1 MNISEEVAKMSDS
14 QLAERCGG
22 DEPVRQIGPFPT
34 SPVGEPVD
42 KIKVDLKYPLGHSIM
57 LNVNSPD
64 YKGDLMRLFLR
75 DVVGE
80 NVDRG
85 GLLETPDRAAKAWS
99 FWTKGYQ
106 EDPADIFKV
115 FEDGAGAYDDQVGV
129 FNIPFYSHCEH
140 HLAPIIGHASIAYVP
155 DGKIVGLSKLNRIV
169 ECFARRLQVQER
181 LTSDIADAIQTH
193 LDPKGVAVFIKA
205 RHLCMESRGICQQGH
220 FTITQRFRGCFA
232 TDQSDWRREFL
243 AQCR

>member
-1 MNISEEVAKMSDS
+1 MSLEEVANMSDA

-22 DEPVRQIGPFPT
+22 DEPRRH
-34 SPVGEPVD
+34 
-42 KIKVDLKYPLGHSIM
+42 PLGHSIM

-64 YKGDLMRLFLR
+64 YKSDLMRLFLR

-85 GLLETPDRAAKAWS
+85 GLLETPARAMKAWQ

-106 EDPADIFKV
+106 ENPADIFKV
-115 FEDGAGAYDDQVGV
+115 FEDGAGSYDDQVGV

>member
-1 MNISEEVAKMSDS
+1 MNISDEIAKMSDA
-14 QLAERCGG
+14 QLAEVCGG
-22 DEPVRQIGPFPT
+22 TEPARKPLFDSRLQTEQQFNEHTMVRLLSGIIGEDT
-34 SPVGEPVD
+34 T
-42 KIKVDLKYPLGHSIM
+42 
-57 LNVNSPD
+57 
-64 YKGDLMRLFLR
+64 
-75 DVVGE
+75 
-80 NVDRG
+80 RG
-85 GLLETPDRAAKAWS
+85 GLLETPARAMKAWQ

-106 EDPADIFKV
+106 ENPADIFKV
-115 FEDGAGAYDDQVGV
+115 FEDGAGSYDDQVGV

>member
-1 MNISEEVAKMSDS
+1 MNISEEVAKMSDAK
-14 QLAERCGG
+14 LAEACGG
-22 DEPVRQIGPFPT
+22 DEPRR
-34 SPVGEPVD
+34 
-42 KIKVDLKYPLGHSIM
+42 YPLGHSIM

-85 GLLETPDRAAKAWS
+85 GLLETPDRAAKAWA

-106 EDPADIFKV
+106 ENPADIFKV

-129 FNIPFYSHCEH
+129 FQIPFYSHCEH
-140 HLAPIIGHASIAYVP
+140 HLAPIIGHASVAYVP

-181 LTSDIADAIQTH
+181 LTSDIADAIQKH

-232 TDQSDWRREFL
+232 TEQSDWRREFL

>member
-1 MNISEEVAKMSDS
+1 MSLEEVANMSDA
-14 QLAERCGG
+14 QLAEICGG
-22 DEPVRQIGPFPT
+22 NEPARHQEWQSNDNVLPPNSAVMSRAFAQEDVI
-34 SPVGEPVD
+34 E
-42 KIKVDLKYPLGHSIM
+42 DL
-57 LNVNSPD
+57 
-64 YKGDLMRLFLR
+64 LR
-75 DVVGE
+75 IIGE
-80 NVDRG
+80 NPERG
-85 GLLETPDRAAKAWS
+85 GLLETPARAVKAWK

-106 EDPADIFKV
+106 ENPADIFKV

-129 FNIPFYSHCEH
+129 FQIPFYSHCEH
-140 HLAPIIGHASIAYVP
+140 HLAPIIGHASVAYVP

-205 RHLCMESRGICQQGH
+205 RHLCMESRGICHQGH
-220 FTITQRFRGCFA
+220 FTITQGFRGCFA
-232 TDQSDWRREFL
+232 TEQSDWRREFL

>member
-1 MNISEEVAKMSDS
+1 MNISEEVANMSDA

-22 DEPVRQIGPFPT
+22 DEPARNWQPHPDALKTAMDTGSVEIDGQTYVHMQDYDLDHQMVHPRE
-34 SPVGEPVD
+34 V
-42 KIKVDLKYPLGHSIM
+42 IKGL
-57 LNVNSPD
+57 
-64 YKGDLMRLFLR
+64 LR
-75 DVVGE
+75 HIGE
-80 NVDRG
+80 NPERG
-85 GLLETPDRAAKAWS
+85 GLLETPDRAAKAWE

-106 EDPADIFKV
+106 ENPADIFKV
-115 FEDGAGAYDDQVGV
+115 FEDGAGSYDDQVGV
-129 FNIPFYSHCEH
+129 FQIPFYSHCEH
-140 HLAPIIGHASIAYVP
+140 HLAPIIGHASVAYVP

-181 LTSDIADAIQTH
+181 LTTDIVAAIEEH
-193 LDPKGVAVFIKA
+193 LKPKGTAVFIKA

-220 FTITQRFRGCFA
+220 FTITQGFRGCFA